1 MNKHR
6 TFGTANRTSPGRHGH
21 HGVFAL
27 SRAALGLS
35 DERELV
41 KTAQLGK
48 MAVVV
53 GWRKPSRVRRPA
65 TSRLKHAKN
74 GARGR
79 SARILLAQRMRRSG
93 AAIVPAGNSAKTTMA
108 MIRRRRRRRRQQR
121 RRQQRRRRRQ
131 QLQEKIIRQQQRRR

>member
-108 MIRRRRRRRRQQR
+108 TIRRRLQRRRRQ
-121 RRQQRRRRRQ
+121 RRQ